1 MRLRVLRP
9 PRKLAHGEEATLV
22 EHLEELRWRIFIVLG
37 ALVLATIVAFIFH
50 THILDW
56 LNRPLP
62 EGRRRTYTFG
72 VAEPF
77 TVSLRVSVYAGF
89 ILSLP
94 ITIWQVWA
102 FFVPAFDPRI
112 ERRAMAMAAG
122 AGGLGLLGLAFGY
135 YLLLPNAIHWLT
147 SYDSEQF
154 VQLIQAKP
162 YYTFV
167 STVLLGVVVIFE
179 LPMVVV
185 GLVRLGILSSRTLRK
200 QRRIGYFVTAVIA
213 LALPGPD
220 PVTTGLELFAMWA
233 LFEASICAS
242 VLLERRA
249 NRAETAPVG
258 T

>member
-62 EGRRRTYTFG
+62 AGRRRTYTFG

-102 FFVPAFDPRI
+102 FFVQAFDPRH
-112 ERRAMAMAAG
+112 ERGAVAMEAVAG
-122 AGGLGLLGLAFGY
+122 RGGDPGT
-135 YLLLPNAIHWLT
+135 AIGAYVLRT
-147 SYDSEQF
+147 
-154 VQLIQAKP
+154 
-162 YYTFV
+162 TCV
-167 STVLLGVVVIFE
+167 SV
-179 LPMVVV
+179 
-185 GLVRLGILSSRTLRK
+185 
-200 QRRIGYFVTAVIA
+200 
-213 LALPGPD
+213 
-220 PVTTGLELFAMWA
+220 
-233 LFEASICAS
+233 
-242 VLLERRA
+242 
-249 NRAETAPVG
+249 
-258 T
+258 